1 MNPDA
6 RSFEGVKVQMGN
18 GWPAA
23 LGEYENFNFDGALG
37 TRSKKKIGKPSFF
50 FDPKKDSGTLTP
62 HTVNPNLDQLFVD
75 QYKVWSCFR
84 DTVTGFYCDGQS
96 TTNLN
101 ECTNFMSGN
110 MF

>member
-50 FDPKKDSGTLTP
+50 FRSQK
-62 HTVNPNLDQLFVD
+62 
-75 QYKVWSCFR
+75 R
-84 DTVTGFYCDGQS
+84 
-96 TTNLN
+96 
-101 ECTNFMSGN
+101 
-110 MF
+110 